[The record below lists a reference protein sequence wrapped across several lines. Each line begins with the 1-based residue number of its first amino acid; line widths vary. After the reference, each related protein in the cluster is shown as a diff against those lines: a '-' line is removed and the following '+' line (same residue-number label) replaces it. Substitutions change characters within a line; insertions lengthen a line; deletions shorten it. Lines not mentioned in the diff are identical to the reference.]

1 MGDLEKA
8 VNLLKEGCYTCVLV
22 KGREV
27 FYSVNKGIKPLT
39 EFIESGKSFKG
50 FCAADKIAGRAAA
63 FLYAVMGVSGVHA
76 EVLSEGAAD
85 VLKAHNIKYGFEVM
99 TKNIINRR
107 GDGLCPM
114 ESAVQNINDKYAAYN
129 AVKEKM
135 AKLRAENS

>member
-50 FCAADKIAGRAAA
+50 FCAADKIVGRAAA
-63 FLYAVMGVSGVHA
+63 FLYAVMGVSEVYA